1 MLVVEGDS
9 EVSLESVRFAV
20 TFHDVDVSFALF
32 LKNLVRDFLKLLYA
46 MVEFVRGPA
55 PIWENDIL
63 LNPAM
68 IRPSLFATVVYYVS
82 ILCLRPIIQH
92 RNQIDK
98 SDRW

>member
-32 LKNLVRDFLKLLYA
+32 LKNLVRNFLKLLYA

-55 PIWENDIL
+55 PI
-63 LNPAM
+63 
-68 IRPSLFATVVYYVS
+68 
-82 ILCLRPIIQH
+82 
-92 RNQIDK
+92 
-98 SDRW
+98 